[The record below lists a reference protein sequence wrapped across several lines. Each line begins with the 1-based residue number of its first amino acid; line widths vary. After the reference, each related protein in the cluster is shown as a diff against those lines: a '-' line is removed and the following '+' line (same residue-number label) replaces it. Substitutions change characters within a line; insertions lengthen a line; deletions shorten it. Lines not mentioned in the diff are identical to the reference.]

1 MPENQLLD
9 NSRVS
14 VIIVEIQYVI
24 VLIVGRVNH
33 SGRKSGNVV
42 HYFPFMHR
50 LCADV

>member
-33 SGRKSGNVV
+33 SGRKPGNVV

-50 LCADV
+50 LCANV